1 MFLIYLKK
9 GLSQQCIHACFYRV
23 GVLPT
28 NLVGI
33 QPTAFSI
40 AVINTSLV
48 TDPADA
54 QTLAQVLQEQLLK
67 VCNSAIRLL
76 MVQRSCWLA
85 VVVGMHVCDF
95 QMVQPILFTHM
106 LHCVDNMHASYP

>member
-1 MFLIYLKK
+1 MHPRMF
-9 GLSQQCIHACFYRV
+9 FRV

-33 QPTAFSI
+33 QPTAFSL